1 MRRILNSL
9 VRYLAEV
16 SASEG
21 GELLSARRKAQ
32 LLGTPGRT
40 RQTEAAAK
48 PARAGQQ
55 TPWRQP
61 SQVERKAMISFS
73 TSSSSS
79 IGFRQ

>member
-9 VRYLAEV
+9 VRYLAEI

-21 GELLSARRKAQ
+21 GELLSARRKTQ
-32 LLGTPGRT
+32 LLEAPGRA
-40 RQTEAAAK
+40 RQAAAAPR
-48 PARAGQQ
+48 PAQAGRQASWLQSGQ
-55 TPWRQP
+55 TD
-61 SQVERKAMISFS
+61 RKAMISFS